1 MNKTELYRWSLNVAI
16 VGAILYFVSG
26 IYFWY
31 AGQHMFR
38 GAWALRPFIIT
49 PWYMMIGAM
58 LAARRPAEEKRTRVS
73 GIVAALF
80 ISAFTIWYSWPIGSM
95 IKYVPAKLLV
105 VPNYTLFPIGCVM
118 IGYWWKSYDKIRLIS
133 IGGAAVIFCS
143 FAVYLG
149 CEYLLRGWTARN
161 LDIPVWTRSIISVL
175 AVSSEVIV
183 SLGIL
188 DYCRS
193 DFAMKITGVKWLRV
207 MLIVICAYIWLEYTF
222 TANWIWPEYAICRS
236 INPLTISIVY
246 LCYTCVGN
254 LFRRSRNNV

>member
-58 LAARRPAEEKRTRVS
+58 LAARRPAEKKRTRVS

-80 ISAFTIWYSWPIGSM
+80 LSAFTIWYCWPIESIIHYEPTILIDM
-95 IKYVPAKLLV
+95 
-105 VPNYTLFPIGCVM
+105 PNYTLFLIACVM
-118 IGYWWKSYDKIRLIS
+118 IGYCWKSYDKIRLIS
-133 IGGAAVIFCS
+133 IEGAAVIIFS
-143 FAVYLG
+143 FAIYLG
-149 CEYLLRGWTARN
+149 YEYLLRGWTARN
-161 LDIPVWTRSIISVL
+161 LDIPVWTSTIIRVP

-207 MLIVICAYIWLEYTF
+207 VLIVICAYVWLKYTLA
-222 TANWIWPEYAICRS
+222 ANWIWPGYAIRRS

-246 LCYTCVGN
+246 LCYTYAGKH
-254 LFRRSRNNV
+254 FRRSRNNI